1 MPLPGHDWVKQKW
14 KVMHSEGLPSYHIAV
29 SLTVLLPAGSS
40 KENETLS
47 PSLLG
52 QGDGLPCQCPHLCA
66 SLRRLTC

>member
-40 KENETLS
+40 KENETDRAYV
-47 PSLLG
+47 PVQALG
-52 QGDGLPCQCPHLCA
+52 DPTSKSWSH
-66 SLRRLTC
+66 T